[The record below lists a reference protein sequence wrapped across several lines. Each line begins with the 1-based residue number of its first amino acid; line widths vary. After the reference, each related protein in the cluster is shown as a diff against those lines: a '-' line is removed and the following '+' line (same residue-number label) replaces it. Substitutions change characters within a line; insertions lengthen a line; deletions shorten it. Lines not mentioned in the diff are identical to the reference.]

1 MSVYEESLEYHSSG
15 RKGKIEVVPTKP
27 VGTQK
32 DLTLAYS
39 PGVAEPC
46 RKIAENEDLAYEY
59 TTKGNLVA
67 VLSNGTA
74 VLGLGNIGAAAAK
87 PVMEGKGI
95 LFKRFADIDVFDIEL
110 NAPNPDDVIKACMM
124 LAPTFGGINLED
136 IKAPE
141 CFYIEEE
148 LKKKLKIPVF
158 HDDQHG
164 TAVISGAAFL
174 NALEFVNKKIED
186 MKVVF
191 CGGGAAAIACA
202 NLYVNLGVR
211 RENIVMCDSKG
222 VIYKGRT
229 EGMNPYKERYAIETK
244 KRSIA
249 EALDGADAFVGVSV
263 KGIVTKEMVAKMARD
278 PIVFAMANPDP
289 EITPEE
295 VLSVRKDAI
304 IATGRSDY
312 PNQVNNVLGFPFIFR
327 GALDTRSSA
336 INEEMKMAA
345 VRALA
350 QLAKEDV
357 PEYVSRAYGGQQF
370 KYGREYLIPKPFD
383 RRALLYVAP
392 AVAEAAMKSGVARI
406 KIDIEAY
413 REKLQTF
420 LGFAYTAMR
429 HVKKQARKA
438 ERDMGRRVNLV
449 FPEGEHHKI
458 LQAAKTVSDDNIAT
472 PVLIG
477 NPDKIREEIK
487 KLGLDDLLE
496 DAILVRPSTD
506 ARLEEYARRFFEKRK
521 RKGITVANAET
532 LMKQP
537 MYFGAMMVEQGHA
550 DGLIGGAV
558 HSYPDTIKP
567 ALHCIGA
574 AKGKTLAGIYMVVT
588 KKKTYW
594 FADTT
599 INVEP
604 TAEQLADIAVATADL
619 VRTSTGVEPR
629 VAMLS
634 FSNFG
639 SNTHPATVA
648 SRDAVRILRERN
660 PEIIVDGEMQ
670 ADTALRPD
678 ISAESF
684 PFNQVPGDANILIF
698 PNLHAANIGYKLVW
712 RMGGVEAIGPIL
724 VGMNKPV
731 CALQRG
737 SDVNDIVN
745 MASITAFEVYNS
757 MTNRMPTGERKST

>member
-1 MSVYEESLEYHSSG
+1 MSIYEESLEYHASG
-15 RKGKIEVVPTKP
+15 RKGKVEVVPTKS
-27 VGTQK
+27 VTTQK
-32 DLTLAYS
+32 DLSLAYS
-39 PGVAEPC
+39 PGVAGPC
-46 RKIAENEDLAYEY
+46 EKIAEDPNLAYEY

-67 VLSNGTA
+67 VVSNGTA
-74 VLGLGNIGAAAAK
+74 VLGLGNIGAQASK

-95 LFKRFADIDVFDIEL
+95 LFKKFADIDVFDIEL
-110 NAPNPDDVIKACMM
+110 QAPNPDDVIRACEM
-124 LAPTFGGINLED
+124 LEPTFGGINLED

-148 LKKKLKIPVF
+148 LKKRLKIPVF

-174 NALEFVNKKIED
+174 NALELVNKKIED

-211 RENIVMCDSKG
+211 RENIIMCDSKG

-229 EGMNPYKERYAIETK
+229 EGMNPYKERFAVDTP
-244 KRSIA
+244 KRTVG

-278 PIVFAMANPDP
+278 PLIFAMANPEP
-289 EITPEE
+289 EILPEDI
-295 VLSVRKDAI
+295 LTVRQDAI

-327 GALDTRSSA
+327 GALDTRAMA
-336 INEEMKMAA
+336 IIEEMKMAA

-370 KYGREYLIPKPFD
+370 KFGRDYLIPKPFD

-392 AVAEAAMKSGVARI
+392 AVAQAAMDSGVARI
-406 KIDIEAY
+406 QIDLKQY
-413 REKLQTF
+413 REKLESF
-420 LGFAYTAMR
+420 LGFTYTAMR
-429 HVKKQARKA
+429 FVRKQVRKA
-438 ERDMGRRVNLV
+438 ERDLGRKITLV
-449 FPEGEHHKI
+449 FPEGEHPKI
-458 LQAAKTVSDDNIAT
+458 LHAAKIIRDENLAEPI
-472 PVLIG
+472 LLG
-477 NPDKIREEIK
+477 NPEKIRMEIAR
-487 KLGLDDLLE
+487 LGLGAVLDGVQ
-496 DAILVRPSTD
+496 IIRPSQSPLL
-506 ARLEEYARRFFEKRK
+506 AQFAERFFQKRQ
-521 RKGITVANAET
+521 RKGVTLSNAEV
-532 LMKQP
+532 LMKQNT
-537 MYFGAMMVEQGHA
+537 YFAAMMVETGMA
-550 DGLIGGAV
+550 DGTIGGIAQ
-558 HSYPDTIKP
+558 SYPDTLKP
-567 ALHCIGA
+567 AMQVVGV
-574 AKGKTLAGIYMVVT
+574 KPGKTLAGIYMIAN

-604 TAEQLADIAVATADL
+604 DAEQLANIAVTTAEL
-619 VRTSTGVEPR
+619 VKSSTGTEPK
-629 VAMLS
+629 VALLS

-639 SNTHPATVA
+639 SNDHPATAPV
-648 SRDAVRILRERN
+648 RDAVAILRKRH
-660 PEIIVDGEMQ
+660 PELIVDGEMQ
-670 ADTALRPD
+670 ADTALKPE
-678 ISAESF
+678 ISQESF
-684 PFNQVPGDANILIF
+684 PFNRVAGDANVLIF
-698 PNLHAANIGYKLVW
+698 PNLHAANIAYKLVW

-731 CALQRG
+731 CVLQRG

-745 MASITAFEVYNS
+745 MAAITAFEVYNV
-757 MTNRMPTGERKST
+757 NRESKGAPA

>member
-1 MSVYEESLEYHSSG
+1 MSIYDESLEYHSQG

-27 VGTQK
+27 VATQK
-32 DLTLAYS
+32 DLSLAYS

-46 RKIAENEDLAYEY
+46 MRIKENPDLAYEY

-67 VLSNGTA
+67 VLTNGTA
-74 VLGLGNIGAAAAK
+74 VLGLGNIGAQAAK

-95 LFKRFADIDVFDIEL
+95 LFKKFADIDVFDIEL
-110 NAPNPDDVIKACMM
+110 NASNPDDVIRACEM
-124 LAPTFGGINLED
+124 LEPTFGGINLED

-148 LKKKLKIPVF
+148 LRKRLKIPVF

-174 NALEFVNKKIED
+174 NALELVGKKIED

-202 NLYVNLGVR
+202 NLYVELGVR
-211 RENIVMCDSKG
+211 RENILMCDSKG

-229 EGMNPYKERYAIETK
+229 DGMNPYKERFAVVTS
-244 KRSIA
+244 KRTIA

-263 KGIVTKEMVAKMARD
+263 KGIVTKEMVARMSKNPM
-278 PIVFAMANPDP
+278 VFAMANPEP

-295 VLSVRKDAI
+295 ILAVRSDAI

-327 GALDTRSSA
+327 GALDTRATA

-370 KYGREYLIPKPFD
+370 QFGRDYLIPKPFD

-406 KIDIEAY
+406 QIDLKQY
-413 REKLQTF
+413 REKLESF
-420 LGFAYTAMR
+420 LGFSYTAMR
-429 HVKKQARKA
+429 FVRKKVRKA
-438 ERDMGRRVNLV
+438 EQEMGRKIRLV
-449 FPEGEHHKI
+449 FPEGEHPKI
-458 LQAAKTVSDDNIAT
+458 LHAAKIIREDQIAE
-472 PVLIG
+472 PILLG
-477 NPDKIREEIK
+477 NPEKIRAEIK
-487 KLGLDDLLE
+487 RLGLGSALDGSTM
-496 DAILVRPSTD
+496 IRPSESEHLKTFS
-506 ARLEEYARRFFEKRK
+506 EKFFEKRS
-521 RKGITVANAET
+521 RKGVTTATAEVF
-532 LMKQP
+532 MKQNA
-537 MYFGAMMVEQGHA
+537 YFASMMVEMGFA
-550 DGLIGGAV
+550 DGTIGGVAQN
-558 HSYPDTIKP
+558 YPDALKP
-567 ALHCIGA
+567 ALQTIGV
-574 AKGKTLAGIYMVVT
+574 KPGHTLAGIYMIAN
-588 KKKTYW
+588 KSKTYW

-604 TAEQLADIAVATADL
+604 DAEALVNIAVTTAAL
-619 VRTSTGVEPR
+619 VKVSTGVEPR
-629 VAMLS
+629 IALLS

-639 SNTHPATVA
+639 SNEGPATA
-648 SRDAVRILRERN
+648 PLREAIRILHEKYPN
-660 PEIIVDGEMQ
+660 LIVDGEMQ
-670 ADTALRPD
+670 ADTALRPE
-678 ISAESF
+678 ISLESF
-684 PFNQVPGDANILIF
+684 PFNRVAGDANVLIF
-698 PNLHAANIGYKLVW
+698 PNLHAANIAYKLAW
-712 RMGGVEAIGPIL
+712 RMGGLEAIGPIL

-731 CALQRG
+731 CVLQRG

-745 MASITAFEVYNS
+745 MASITAFEVYNQ
-757 MTNRMPTGERKST
+757 KK

>member
-1 MSVYEESLEYHSSG
+1 MSIYEESLTYHSSG
-15 RKGKIEVVPTKP
+15 RKGKIEVVPTKS
-27 VGTQK
+27 VATQK

-46 RKIAENEDLAYEY
+46 VRIAADENLAYEY

-67 VLSNGTA
+67 VVSNGTA
-74 VLGLGNIGAAAAK
+74 VLRLGNIGAQASK

-95 LFKRFADIDVFDIEL
+95 LFKKFADIDVFDIEL
-110 NAPNPDDVIKACMM
+110 NAPNPDDVIRACEM
-124 LAPTFGGINLED
+124 LEPTFGGINLED

-148 LKKKLKIPVF
+148 LKKRLKIPVF

-174 NALEFVNKKIED
+174 NALELVNKKIED

-202 NLYVNLGVR
+202 NLYINLGVKR
-211 RENIVMCDSKG
+211 ANIIMCDSKG
-222 VIYKGRT
+222 VIFKGRT
-229 EGMNPYKERYAIETK
+229 EGMNPYKERFAVDTP
-244 KRSIA
+244 KRTVG
-249 EALDGADAFVGVSV
+249 EALEGADAFVGVSV
-263 KGIVTKEMVAKMARD
+263 KGIVTKEMVARMNRD
-278 PIVFAMANPDP
+278 PIIFAMANPEP
-289 EITPEE
+289 EILPEDI
-295 VLSVRKDAI
+295 LSVRTDAI

-327 GALDTRSSA
+327 GALDTRAMA

-370 KYGREYLIPKPFD
+370 KFGRDYLIPKPFD

-392 AVAEAAMKSGVARI
+392 AVAKAAMESGVARI
-406 KIDIEAY
+406 QIDVKHY
-413 REKLQTF
+413 REGLESF

-429 HVKKQARKA
+429 FVRKQVRKA
-438 ERDMGRRVNLV
+438 ERDLGRKITLV
-449 FPEGEHHKI
+449 FPEGEHPKI
-458 LQAAKTVSDDNIAT
+458 LHAAKIVRDENLAEPI
-472 PVLIG
+472 LLG
-477 NPDKIREEIK
+477 NPERIRTEIIR
-487 KLGLDDLLE
+487 LGLS
-496 DAILVRPSTD
+496 DALDGVQIIRPSQSELLPRF
-506 ARLEEYARRFFEKRK
+506 AEKFFEKRQ
-521 RKGITVANAET
+521 RKGVTLGNAEI
-532 LMKQP
+532 LMKQNT
-537 MYFGAMMVEQGHA
+537 YFAAMMVELGLA
-550 DGLIGGAV
+550 DGTIGGIAQ
-558 HSYPDTIKP
+558 SYPDTLKP
-567 ALHCIGA
+567 ALQVIGA
-574 AKGKTLAGIYMVVT
+574 KPGKTLAGIYMIAN

-604 TAEQLADIAVATADL
+604 DAEALANIAATTAEL

-639 SNTHPATVA
+639 SNDHPATRA
-648 SRDAVRILRERN
+648 PRAAVQILRERH
-660 PEIIVDGEMQ
+660 PGLVVDGEMQ
-670 ADTALRPD
+670 ADTAIKAD
-678 ISAESF
+678 ISSESF
-684 PFNQVPGDANILIF
+684 PFNRVPGDANVLVF
-698 PNLHAANIGYKLVW
+698 PNLHAANIAYKLVW

-731 CALQRG
+731 CVLQRG

-745 MASITAFEVYNS
+745 MAAITAFEVYNI
-757 MTNRMPTGERKST
+757 NREGKEMKK

>member
-1 MSVYEESLEYHSSG
+1 MSIYEESLEYHSSG

-46 RKIAENEDLAYEY
+46 RRIADDANLAYEY

-74 VLGLGNIGAAAAK
+74 VLGLGNIGPHAAK

-110 NAPNPDDVIKACMM
+110 NAANPDDVIRACEM
-124 LAPTFGGINLED
+124 LEPTFGGINLED

-148 LKKKLKIPVF
+148 LKKRLKIPVF

-174 NALEFVNKKIED
+174 NALELVNKKIED

-211 RENIVMCDSKG
+211 RENIIMCDSKG

-229 EGMNPYKERYAIETK
+229 EGMNPYKERYAVDTK
-244 KRSIA
+244 KRSVG

-263 KGIVTKEMVAKMARD
+263 KGIVTKEMVAKMNRD
-278 PIVFAMANPDP
+278 PIIFAMANPDP
-289 EITPEE
+289 EILPEDI
-295 VLSVRKDAI
+295 LQVRQDAI

-327 GALDTRSSA
+327 GALDTRSMA

-370 KYGREYLIPKPFD
+370 KFGRDYLIPKPFD

-406 KIDIEAY
+406 QVDLKQY
-413 REKLQTF
+413 REKLETF

-429 HVKKQARKA
+429 FVKKQVRKA
-438 ERDMGRRVNLV
+438 ERDMGRRISLV
-449 FPEGEHHKI
+449 FPEGEHPKI
-458 LQAAKTVSDDNIAT
+458 LQAARTVRDDNIAE
-472 PVLIG
+472 PILLG
-477 NPDKIREEIK
+477 NPDKIRAEIER
-487 KLGLDDLLE
+487 LGLSDTLE
-496 DAILVRPSTD
+496 GVEIVRPSTD
-506 ARLEEYARRFFEKRK
+506 ERAEVFAKALFEKRK
-521 RKGITVANAET
+521 RKGVTEANAMT

-537 MYFGAMMVEQGHA
+537 MYFASMMVEQGLA
-550 DGLIGGAV
+550 DGMIGGAAY
-558 HSYPDTIKP
+558 SYPDTLKP
-567 ALHCIGA
+567 ALQVIGA
-574 AKGKTLAGIYMVVT
+574 HPGKTLAGIYMIVT
-588 KKKTYW
+588 KKKTFW
-594 FADTT
+594 FADCT

-604 TAEQLADIAVATADL
+604 NAEQLANIAVTTADL
-619 VRTSTGVEPR
+619 VKSSTGMDPKI
-629 VAMLS
+629 AMLS

-639 SNTHPATVA
+639 SNDHPATRA
-648 SRDAVRILRERN
+648 PREAVQLLRERH
-660 PEIIVDGEMQ
+660 PGLVVDGEMQ

-678 ISAESF
+678 ISQESF
-684 PFNQVPGDANILIF
+684 PFNQVPGDANVLIF
-698 PNLHAANIGYKLVW
+698 PNLHSANIAYKLVW
-712 RMGGVEAIGPIL
+712 RMGGLEAIGPIL

-731 CALQRG
+731 CVLQRG
-737 SDVNDIVN
+737 SDVSDIVN

-757 MTNRMPTGERKST
+757 KKGNRT

>member
-1 MSVYEESLEYHSSG
+1 MSIYEESLEYHSSG
-15 RKGKIEVVPTKP
+15 RKGKIEVVPTKA
-27 VGTQK
+27 VTTQK
-32 DLTLAYS
+32 DLSLAYS
-39 PGVAEPC
+39 PGVAGPC
-46 RKIAENEDLAYEY
+46 EKIAADPNLAYEY

-67 VLSNGTA
+67 VVSNGTA
-74 VLGLGNIGAAAAK
+74 VLGLGNIGAQASK

-95 LFKRFADIDVFDIEL
+95 LFKKFADIDVFDIEL
-110 NAPNPDDVIKACMM
+110 QAPNPDDVIRACEM
-124 LAPTFGGINLED
+124 LEPTFGGINLED

-148 LKKKLKIPVF
+148 LKKRLKIPVF

-174 NALEFVNKKIED
+174 NALELVNKKIEE

-211 RENIVMCDSKG
+211 RENIIMCDSKG

-229 EGMNPYKERYAIETK
+229 DGMNPYKERFAVETS
-244 KRSIA
+244 KRTVG
-249 EALDGADAFVGVSV
+249 EALEGADAFVGVSV
-263 KGIVTKEMVAKMARD
+263 KGIVTKEMVARMARD
-278 PIVFAMANPDP
+278 PLVFAMANPEP
-289 EITPEE
+289 EILPEE
-295 VLSVRKDAI
+295 ILTVRQDAI

-327 GALDTRSSA
+327 GALDTRSMA

-345 VRALA
+345 VKALA

-370 KYGREYLIPKPFD
+370 KFGRDYLIPKPFD

-392 AVAEAAMKSGVARI
+392 AVAKAAMESGVARI
-406 KIDIEAY
+406 QIDLKQY
-413 REKLQTF
+413 REKLESF
-420 LGFAYTAMR
+420 LGFTYTAMR
-429 HVKKQARKA
+429 FVRKQVRKA
-438 ERDMGRRVNLV
+438 ERDMGRKITLV
-449 FPEGEHHKI
+449 FPEGEHPKI
-458 LQAAKTVSDDNIAT
+458 LHAAKIIRDENLAEPI
-472 PVLIG
+472 LLG
-477 NPDKIREEIK
+477 NPEKINQEIAR
-487 KLGLDDLLE
+487 LGLSAVLDGVQ
-496 DAILVRPSTD
+496 IIRPSQSPLLQSF
-506 ARLEEYARRFFEKRK
+506 AERFFERRQ
-521 RKGITVANAET
+521 RKGVTLANAEV
-532 LMKQP
+532 LMKQST
-537 MYFGAMMVEQGHA
+537 YFAAMMVEMGMA
-550 DGLIGGAV
+550 DGTIGGIAQ
-558 HSYPDTIKP
+558 SYPDTLKP
-567 ALHCIGA
+567 ALQVIGV
-574 AKGKTLAGIYMVVT
+574 KPGKTLAGIYMIAN

-604 TAEQLADIAVATADL
+604 DAEQLANIAVTTAEL
-619 VRTSTGVEPR
+619 VKTSTGTEPK
-629 VAMLS
+629 VALLS

-639 SNTHPATVA
+639 SNDHPATLPV
-648 SRDAVRILRERN
+648 RKAVSILRERH
-660 PEIIVDGEMQ
+660 PELVVDGEMQ
-670 ADTALRPD
+670 ADTALKAD

-684 PFNQVPGDANILIF
+684 PFNRVPGDANVLIF
-698 PNLHAANIGYKLVW
+698 PNLHAANIAYKLVW

-731 CALQRG
+731 CVLQRG

-745 MASITAFEVYNS
+745 MAAITAFEAYNI
-757 MTNRMPTGERKST
+757 NREVKKVEKA

>member
-1 MSVYEESLEYHSSG
+1 MSIYEESLEYHASG
-15 RKGKIEVVPTKP
+15 RKGKVEVVPTKA
-27 VGTQK
+27 VTTQK
-32 DLTLAYS
+32 DLSLAYS
-39 PGVAEPC
+39 PGVAGPC
-46 RKIAENEDLAYEY
+46 EKIAADPNLAYEY

-67 VLSNGTA
+67 VVSNGTA
-74 VLGLGNIGAAAAK
+74 VLGLGNIGAQASK

-95 LFKRFADIDVFDIEL
+95 LFKKFADIDVFDIEL
-110 NAPNPDDVIKACMM
+110 QAPNPDDVIRACEM
-124 LAPTFGGINLED
+124 LEPTFGGINLED

-148 LKKKLKIPVF
+148 LKKRLKIPVF

-174 NALEFVNKKIED
+174 NALELVDKKIED

-211 RENIVMCDSKG
+211 RENIIMCDSKG

-229 EGMNPYKERYAIETK
+229 DGMNPYKERFAVETS
-244 KRSIA
+244 KRTVG

-278 PIVFAMANPDP
+278 PLIFAMANPEP
-289 EITPEE
+289 EILPEDI
-295 VLSVRKDAI
+295 LAVRQDAI

-327 GALDTRSSA
+327 GALDTRAMA

-370 KYGREYLIPKPFD
+370 KFGRDYLIPKPFD

-392 AVAEAAMKSGVARI
+392 AVAQAAMESGVARI
-406 KIDIEAY
+406 QIDLKQY
-413 REKLQTF
+413 REKLESF
-420 LGFAYTAMR
+420 LGFTYTAMR
-429 HVKKQARKA
+429 FVRKQVRKA
-438 ERDMGRRVNLV
+438 ERDLGRKITLV
-449 FPEGEHHKI
+449 FPEGEHPKI
-458 LQAAKTVSDDNIAT
+458 LHAAKIIRDENLAEPI
-472 PVLIG
+472 LLG
-477 NPDKIREEIK
+477 NPEKIKMEITR
-487 KLGLDDLLE
+487 LGLGAVMDGVQ
-496 DAILVRPSTD
+496 IIRPSQSPLLPQF
-506 ARLEEYARRFFEKRK
+506 AERFFQKRQ
-521 RKGITVANAET
+521 RKGVTLSNAEV
-532 LMKQP
+532 LMKQST
-537 MYFGAMMVEQGHA
+537 YFAAMMVELGLA
-550 DGLIGGAV
+550 DGTIGGIAQ
-558 HSYPDTIKP
+558 SYPDTLKP
-567 ALHCIGA
+567 ALQVIGA
-574 AKGKTLAGIYMVVT
+574 KPGKTLAGIYMIAN

-604 TAEQLADIAVATADL
+604 DAEQLANIAVTTAEL
-619 VRTSTGVEPR
+619 VKSSTGTEPK

-639 SNTHPATVA
+639 SNDHPATAPV
-648 SRDAVRILRERN
+648 RDAVAILREKH
-660 PEIIVDGEMQ
+660 PELVVDGEMQ
-670 ADTALRPD
+670 ADTALKPD
-678 ISAESF
+678 ISQESF
-684 PFNQVPGDANILIF
+684 PFNRVAGDANVLIF
-698 PNLHAANIGYKLVW
+698 PNLHAANIAYKLVW

-731 CALQRG
+731 CVLQRG

-745 MASITAFEVYNS
+745 MAAITAFEVYNV
-757 MTNRMPTGERKST
+757 NREIKGAQK